1 MAESV
6 MPEPPRPPTGSAM
19 DEQDLD
25 PPISATP
32 RERLN
37 LKTTAADLRA
47 KQRIQIWSIPT
58 SILTDHHRSLHA
70 EI

>member
-1 MAESV
+1 
-6 MPEPPRPPTGSAM
+6 M